1 MRKIKR
7 KKGNADLKIRLF
19 PELLAKELCERPQ
32 YNHSGTIFRTKIWC
46 MKVLEIEEK
55 NYEVFELF
63 KGHIWTGY
71 VGSGTWDQ
79 TGQTRQN

>member
-32 YNHSGTIFRTKIWC
+32 YNHSGTISRTKIWC
-46 MKVLEIEEK
+46 MQVLHIEEK
-55 NYEVFELF
+55 TMN
-63 KGHIWTGY
+63 KGQIWTGY

-79 TGQTRQN
+79 IGQTRQN